1 MLNNRGLRTVEAIRR
16 RMKILDLLVKK
27 PMSTKE
33 LHLHINENFGKV
45 TEDIIR
51 LKTLGYIETLPK
63 KLFCKLGKRTSYFY
77 TRTNKAY
84 DGYEYF
90 EKISKEIDVE
100 KALNE
105 HKARARIQKED
116 IREGKEVYIKV
127 PGNPHA
133 TIVMN
138 SNRPAG
144 FYSYQKR
151 RPTVNRGIGSSFSM
165 FDTAM
170 GEL

>member
-1 MLNNRGLRTVEAIRR
+1 M
-16 RMKILDLLVKK
+16 
-27 PMSTKE
+27 
-33 LHLHINENFGKV
+33 
-45 TEDIIR
+45 
-51 LKTLGYIETLPK
+51 
-63 KLFCKLGKRTSYFY
+63 
-77 TRTNKAY
+77 
-84 DGYEYF
+84 
-90 EKISKEIDVE
+90 
-100 KALNE
+100 NE

-151 RPTVNRGIGSSFSM
+151 RPSVNRGIGSSFSM